1 MHDARPSQAVAAP
14 GRRSQPL
21 AMPTADQIRAAR
33 ALLRLSAA
41 QLARMAGVAAST
53 IARCEAGSGIPAV
66 GIRTLQKIQQAL
78 EDAGIEFTREN
89 AGGGPGVRLRRR

>member
-1 MHDARPSQAVAAP
+1 
-14 GRRSQPL
+14 
-21 AMPTADQIRAAR
+21 
-33 ALLRLSAA
+33 
-41 QLARMAGVAAST
+41 MAGVAAST